1 MILRS
6 SYFMIRRMLRGYLAH
21 VILILLPLALITI
34 LGLVAGNA
42 VDSQTGIPLID
53 LICITQVF
61 AFQFFGGFYT
71 LEFIRSDLIESTKWR
86 MYSLP
91 HSPHEHAFSIILSTS
106 IFNMLQG
113 LVIVLFTSFVYD
125 VNWGNMGVIMLIL
138 LVLSVLTQ
146 LVFLNCVLGIK
157 NYKTAERAGTAFGLI
172 SITLGG
178 VWFNIPD
185 IGVLNFI
192 ISYVNPFS
200 LGESATHAVILGNMG
215 DVLLNIGILL
225 VEAVIMAAVAM
236 YIGRRKLA

>member
-21 VILILLPLALITI
+21 VILIVLPLALITI

-42 VDSQTGIPLID
+42 VDSNTGIPFMD
-53 LICITQVF
+53 LISITQVL

-71 LEFIRSDLIESTKWR
+71 MEFIKSDLIESTKWR
-86 MYSLP
+86 LYSLP
-91 HSPHEHAFSIILSTS
+91 YSAHEHAFSIIISTS

-113 LVIVLFTSFVYD
+113 LVMVIFTHFVYD
-125 VNWGNMGVIMLIL
+125 VNWGNIGIVMLIL
-138 LVLSVLTQ
+138 LVLSILTQ

-178 VWFNIPD
+178 VWFTIPD
-185 IGVLNFI
+185 IGILNFI
-192 ISYVNPFS
+192 TSYVNPFS
-200 LGESATHAVILGNMG
+200 LGEGATHAVILGNMG
-215 DVLLNIGILL
+215 DALLNIGILL
-225 VEAVIMAAVAM
+225 IEAVIMAAIAI
-236 YIGRRKLA
+236 YIGRRN

>member
-21 VILILLPLALITI
+21 VILIVLPLAIISI
-34 LGLVAGNA
+34 LSLVAGNA
-42 VDSQTGIPLID
+42 VDKNTGIPFMDQIA
-53 LICITQVF
+53 IVQVF

-86 MYSLP
+86 IYSLP
-91 HSPHEHAFSIILSTS
+91 YSAHEHAFSIIISTS

-113 LVIVLFTSFVYD
+113 LVMVMFTHIVHN
-125 VNWGNMGVIMLIL
+125 VNWGNIGIVMLTL
-138 LVLSVLTQ
+138 LALSILTQ
-146 LVFLNCVLGIK
+146 LVFLNLVLGLK

-178 VWFNIPD
+178 VWFSMPD
-185 IGVLNFI
+185 IGILNFI
-192 ISYVNPFS
+192 ATYINPFS
-200 LGESATHAVILGNMG
+200 LGEMATYYVIMGNMG
-215 DVLLNIGILL
+215 DACLNIGILIIE
-225 VEAVIMAAVAM
+225 VVIMAALAI

>member
-21 VILILLPLALITI
+21 VLLIVLPLAIITI

-42 VDSQTGIPLID
+42 VDNNTGIPFMDKIA
-53 LICITQVF
+53 IIQVF
-61 AFQFFGGFYT
+61 AFQFFGGHYT

-91 HSPHEHAFSIILSTS
+91 YSPHEHAFSIIIATS

-113 LVIVLFTSFVYD
+113 LALVIFTHFFYD
-125 VNWGNMGVIMLIL
+125 VKWGNIGIVMLIL
-138 LVLSVLTQ
+138 FVLSILTQ
-146 LVFLNCVLGIK
+146 LVFLNLVLGLK

-178 VWFNIPD
+178 VWFSMPNIG
-185 IGVLNFI
+185 ILNFI
-192 ISYVNPFS
+192 TTYINPFS
-200 LGESATHAVILGNMG
+200 LGEMATYYVIMGNMG
-215 DVLLNIGILL
+215 DACLNIGILII
-225 VEAVIMAAVAM
+225 EAVIMAIIAI